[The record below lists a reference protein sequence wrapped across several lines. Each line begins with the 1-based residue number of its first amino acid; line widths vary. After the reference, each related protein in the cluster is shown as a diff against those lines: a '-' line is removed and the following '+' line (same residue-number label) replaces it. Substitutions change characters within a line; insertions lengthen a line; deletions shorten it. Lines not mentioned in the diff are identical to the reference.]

1 LGGAWA
7 EGDDERGFL
16 GSAGFGLRTAVIYP
30 LVLRFDFG
38 WRFAVGDYDG
48 YGLPPLENNRGF
60 FDFFFG
66 FNY

>member
-1 LGGAWA
+1 VGV
-7 EGDDERGFL
+7 
-16 GSAGFGLRTAVIYP
+16 GLRTAVAYA